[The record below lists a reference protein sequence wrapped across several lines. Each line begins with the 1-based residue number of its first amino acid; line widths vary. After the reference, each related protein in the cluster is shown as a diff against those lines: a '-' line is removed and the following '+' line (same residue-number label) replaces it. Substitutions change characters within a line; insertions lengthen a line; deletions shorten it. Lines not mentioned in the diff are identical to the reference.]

1 MMAPNMSIDLPPKKE
16 TDVDGVTVLH
26 KIAEISTMGIT
37 CIKNATNP
45 YFDSKYADL
54 ATVEEALKEP
64 LKNIKLQYR
73 FYLLNRD
80 GGSKITTAQNGTI
93 ATETQTERWY
103 VGLWVRDPESRTG
116 IGYEFPL
123 VNVSTAQEIGKGITY
138 AKRYLLTTIF
148 NVIAEE
154 DDDGNSV
161 SGVQNTKVPKRQP
174 KPLSSNDINKQVND
188 EIPNFF

>member
-1 MMAPNMSIDLPPKKE
+1 MVPNMSVDLPQGNV
-16 TDVDGVTVLH
+16 TDVDAVTVSH

-73 FYLLNRD
+73 FYLSNRD
-80 GGSKITTAQNGTI
+80 GGSKITTAQNGTVT
-93 ATETQTERWY
+93 TETQTERWY
-103 VGLWVRDPESRTG
+103 VGLWVNDPESKTG
-116 IGYEFPL
+116 VGYEFPL

>member
-1 MMAPNMSIDLPPKKE
+1 MSVDLPQGNV
-16 TDVDGVTVLH
+16 TDVDAVTVSH

-73 FYLLNRD
+73 FYLSNRD
-80 GGSKITTAQNGTI
+80 GGSKITTAQNGTVI
-93 ATETQTERWY
+93 TETQTERWY
-103 VGLWVRDPESRTG
+103 VGLWVNDPESKTG
-116 IGYEFPL
+116 VGYEFPL

-174 KPLSSNDINKQVND
+174 KPLNSNDINKQVND